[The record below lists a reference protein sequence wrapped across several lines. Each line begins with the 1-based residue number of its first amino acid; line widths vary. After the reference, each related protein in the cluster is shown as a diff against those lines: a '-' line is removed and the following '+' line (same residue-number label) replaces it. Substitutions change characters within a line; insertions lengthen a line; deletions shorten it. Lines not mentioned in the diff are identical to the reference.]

1 MKYLKTIITI
11 GVLALASACG
21 SLPVNNAV
29 AVSNVAPAPA
39 GSSPI
44 ASPSPTSQA
53 SPSANDEAMA
63 DPAAR
68 LIREYYAAINAGDFR
83 KAYSLWDGD
92 GRASKQTLEQFSSGF
107 ASTAGTNVEI
117 GKPTEPEGAA
127 GSQYITVPVK
137 VRANLK
143 DGTEQRFEG
152 KYVLRRSM
160 VEGAEHRGEWR
171 IYSAKI
177 RKR

>member
-1 MKYLKTIITI
+1 M
-11 GVLALASACG
+11 
-21 SLPVNNAV
+21 
-29 AVSNVAPAPA
+29 
-39 GSSPI
+39 
-44 ASPSPTSQA
+44 
-53 SPSANDEAMA
+53 
-63 DPAAR
+63 
-68 LIREYYAAINAGDFR
+68 
-83 KAYSLWDGD
+83 
-92 GRASKQTLEQFSSGF
+92 EQFSSGF
-107 ASTAGTNVEI
+107 ASTAETNVEI

-137 VRANLK
+137 VRANSK

-171 IYSAKI
+171 IYSAEI